1 MIQLRIKNESDLYNP
16 YDPSRTRIH
25 DEVYHYLKSFCSE
38 LEYQKHMHDTLQ
50 VVTDEPI
57 DEENFRRSLQAA
69 VRGDLNE
76 FDRQITENNRRVIW
90 EYIVGFGLS
99 FLGLGLSLVL
109 NQIIMAIIAFVG
121 TTAIRNAVTIQ
132 TTVNHDLKRVKHRL
146 ETFTDLNIEVIR
158 AGEETP
164 L

>member
-1 MIQLRIKNESDLYNP
+1 MIQLRIRNESDLYNP

-25 DEVYHYLKSFCSE
+25 DDVYHYLKSFCSE
-38 LEYQKHMHDTLQ
+38 LEYQKHIHDTLQ

-57 DEENFRRSLQAA
+57 DEENFQTSLQAA

-76 FDRQITENNRRVIW
+76 FDRQIAVNNRRVIW

-99 FLGLGLSLVL
+99 LLGIGLSLVL
-109 NQIIMAIIAFVG
+109 DQVIMAIIAFVG

-132 TTVNHDLKRVKHRL
+132 TTINHDIKRVKKRL
-146 ETFTDLNIEVIR
+146 ETFTDLNVEVIL
-158 AGEETP
+158 AGEEKP